1 MFSFLKSRDD
11 QTIALGIEGKVSEE
25 DAERLNQYVEE
36 NFGDDE
42 SFNIVAY
49 MDEVESTSLK
59 GALEGLKFD
68 TKRWN
73 QLKRFA
79 MISDK
84 NWVKAVSNIG
94 SLLPGVETKH
104 FTKDEV
110 EEAWGW
116 IMEEK

>member
-1 MFSFLKSRDD
+1 MFSFLKSRDE

-25 DAERLNQYVEE
+25 DAERLNKYVEE

-42 SFNIVAY
+42 PFNIVAY

-68 TKRWN
+68 TKRWD

-84 NWVKAVSNIG
+84 SWVKAVSNIG
-94 SLLPGVETKH
+94 TIFPGVATKH
-104 FTKDEV
+104 FQKDEV
-110 EEAWGW
+110 DAAWGW
-116 IMEEK
+116 IMEDK